1 MKTIEAIQI
10 KLDEKNN
17 KIMLKTECKQ
27 MKIEE
32 TVVAWDEMLSFEM
45 DFLEQLINNKQD
57 GEQKVFCLNTST
69 WIVYQAFSIILPFC
83 GIVIMIRTGHVIVES
98 SGRNE
103 GTVLSTY
110 DYTVVA
116 QKGFSSSKL

>member
-10 KLDEKNN
+10 KLDEKNK

-45 DFLEQLINNKQD
+45 DFLE
-57 GEQKVFCLNTST
+57 
-69 WIVYQAFSIILPFC
+69 
-83 GIVIMIRTGHVIVES
+83 
-98 SGRNE
+98 
-103 GTVLSTY
+103 
-110 DYTVVA
+110 
-116 QKGFSSSKL
+116 

>member
-10 KLDEKNN
+10 KLDEKNK

-69 WIVYQAFSIILPFC
+69 WIVY
-83 GIVIMIRTGHVIVES
+83 
-98 SGRNE
+98 
-103 GTVLSTY
+103 
-110 DYTVVA
+110 
-116 QKGFSSSKL
+116 

>member
-1 MKTIEAIQI
+1 
-10 KLDEKNN
+10 
-17 KIMLKTECKQ
+17 

-83 GIVIMIRTGHVIVES
+83 GIVIMIRTGQVIVEC
-98 SGRNE
+98 SGRNG
-103 GTVLSTY
+103 GTVLCTY
-110 DYTVVA
+110 DYTV
-116 QKGFSSSKL
+116 Q

>member
-1 MKTIEAIQI
+1 MKTIEEIQI
-10 KLDEKNN
+10 KLDEKNK

-83 GIVIMIRTGHVIVES
+83 GIVIMIQTGQVIVEC
-98 SGRNE
+98 SGRNG